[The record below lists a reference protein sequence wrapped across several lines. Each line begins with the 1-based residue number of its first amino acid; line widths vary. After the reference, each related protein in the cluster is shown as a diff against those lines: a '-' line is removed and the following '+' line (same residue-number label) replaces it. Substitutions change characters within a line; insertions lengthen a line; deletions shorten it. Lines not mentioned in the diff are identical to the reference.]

1 MFWHEPFFYG
11 DNEMNPAKRMTVLI
25 ALSSLL
31 TGCSVGVGGF
41 GIGGGSNG
49 VGVGAGLSFPIGG
62 SASTKDN
69 ATDSQ
74 QPDCNGEVYQV
85 QPIYPAQAAAQEFE
99 GKVAVKFDVK
109 PNGRAT
115 NYSAKGDRAFFAETW
130 KAVSRSCW
138 SPGVSRDFEVEFTL
152 HKPVTLAL
160 VAP

>member
-115 NYSAKGDRAFFAETW
+115 NYSAKGDKAFFVETW

>member
-115 NYSAKGDRAFFAETW
+115 NYSAKGDKAFFAETW

-138 SPGVSRDFEVEFTL
+138 SPGVSRDFEVAFTL
-152 HKPVTLAL
+152 HKPVTLAP

>member
-1 MFWHEPFFYG
+1 MT
-11 DNEMNPAKRMTVLI
+11 PAKCITVLI
-25 ALSSLL
+25 SLSSLM

-74 QPDCNGEVYQV
+74 QPDCDGEVYQV

-115 NYSAKGDRAFFAETW
+115 GYSAKGDKAFFAETW

-138 SPGVSRDFEVEFTL
+138 SPGVSQDFVVSFNMNQ
-152 HKPVTLAL
+152 PVTLAP

>member
-1 MFWHEPFFYG
+1 
-11 DNEMNPAKRMTVLI
+11 MNPAKRMTVLI

-62 SASTKDN
+62 ASTKDN
-69 ATDSQ
+69 ATDSL

-109 PNGRAT
+109 SNGRAT
-115 NYSAKGDRAFFAETW
+115 GYSAKGDKAFFAETW

-138 SPGVSRDFEVEFTL
+138 SPGVSQDFVVSFNL
-152 HKPVTLAL
+152 NKPVMLAP